1 MTLRLPS
8 VILLNNFRC
17 QGMISIKFV
26 RAIKFLQA
34 KMGGWA
40 LGSTQ
45 GREQGSGRSSRV
57 LGTHVALTG

>member
-1 MTLRLPS
+1 
-8 VILLNNFRC
+8 
-17 QGMISIKFV
+17 MISIKFV